1 MNERYDTIK
10 NNVINEVNKVE
21 INNAINLP
29 IEPKAKEIENLF
41 LTDVCW
47 FSFLIDLAK
56 AELLISI
63 EPFIKEI
70 DWFLVKNQNVVKMV
84 KKHKNIIGTINVNKN
99 VIQLNGI
106 VTNGIFQ
113 KIDNKLKTDNWDNN
127 PQI

>member
-1 MNERYDTIK
+1 M
-10 NNVINEVNKVE
+10 INEVNKVE

-56 AELLISI
+56 DELLISI